1 MSLELGQ
8 LPFRPDTT
16 PYRSP
21 EERRQRRKRE
31 RVAAKAKAAAGVA
44 AASARQLVP
53 QPRAA
58 GDTLSSLGELSI
70 LPDTLAPQDVAFQL
84 GATRDRM
91 GPSVAAAAAS
101 HVVGV
106 GLIVLLISLAPER
119 VYEVV
124 QPNRDNY
131 GIVWLPEEGPGG
143 GGGGGGNLSLE
154 VPRPVELEGPDE
166 TELSVPVEPEPDF
179 VQPEVEP
186 ETVEPARLN
195 IPAVTAA
202 AALQTLPGV
211 MDHIEAAR
219 DSLSQGA
226 GSGGGGGTGT
236 GTGIGP
242 GDGPG
247 LGPGEGGGV
256 GGGVYRPGSG
266 IENPEVLREVRPD
279 YTAEALRA
287 KVQGTVQLEVVVLPN
302 GTVGDV
308 TVIKSLDRV
317 FGLDDEARKAAR
329 QWRFAPGTR
338 FGTPV
343 AVAVVLE
350 LFFSLR

>member
-31 RVAAKAKAAAGVA
+31 RVAAKAAAGVA
-44 AASARQLVP
+44 AASARRLVP
-53 QPRAA
+53 QPRGE

-106 GLIVLLISLAPER
+106 GLIVSLISLAPAR

-124 QPNRDNY
+124 QPNRENY
-131 GIVWLPEEGPGG
+131 GIVWLEEEGPGG
-143 GGGGGGNLSLE
+143 GGGGGGNLSIE

-166 TELSVPVEPEPDF
+166 AELSIPVEPEPDF

-266 IENPEVLREVRPD
+266 VESPQPLFRAKPNYTSEAMRAQVQGEVLLD
-279 YTAEALRA
+279 
-287 KVQGTVQLEVVVLPN
+287 VVVLPD
-302 GTVGDV
+302 GTVGEV
-308 TVIKSLDRV
+308 TITKSLDRV
-317 FGLDDEARKAAR
+317 FGLDDEAIKAAR
-329 QWRFAPGTR
+329 QWVWAPGTR
-338 FGTPV
+338 FG
-343 AVAVVLE
+343 E
-350 LFFSLR
+350 LVSVRVTIAIDFTLR

>member
-21 EERRQRRKRE
+21 EERRQRRKRA
-31 RVAAKAKAAAGVA
+31 RAAAKAPAGAAT
-44 AASARQLVP
+44 SARRVVP
-53 QPRAA
+53 QPRAE

-70 LPDTLAPQDVAFQL
+70 LPDTLAPKDVAFQL
-84 GATRDRM
+84 GATQARM
-91 GPSVAAAAAS
+91 GRSVVAAAAS

-106 GLIVLLISLAPER
+106 GLMLLLISLTPAR

-124 QPNRDNY
+124 QPNRENY
-131 GIVWLPEEGPGG
+131 GIVWLEEEGPGG
-143 GGGGGGNLSLE
+143 GGGGGGNQSLE
-154 VPRPVELEGPDE
+154 VPQPVELEGPDE
-166 TELSVPVEPEPDF
+166 AELSIPVEPEPDF
-179 VQPEVEP
+179 VEPEVEP
-186 ETVEPARLN
+186 EIVEQTRLN

-202 AALQTLPGV
+202 SARQTVPGV
-211 MDHIEAAR
+211 GGHIEAAR

-226 GSGGGGGTGT
+226 GAGGGGGTGT

-266 IENPEVLREVRPD
+266 VESPQPLRTVDPD
-279 YTAEALRA
+279 YTSEAMRA
-287 KVQGTVQLEVVVLPN
+287 QVQGEVWLEVVVLPD
-302 GTVGDV
+302 GTVGEV
-308 TVIKSLDRV
+308 TITKSLDRV
-317 FGLDDEARKAAR
+317 FGLDEEAIKAAR
-329 QWRFAPGTR
+329 GWRWAPGTR
-338 FGTPV
+338 FGDPV
-343 AVAVVLE
+343 SVRVEILITFA
-350 LFFSLR
+350 LR

>member
-31 RVAAKAKAAAGVA
+31 RVAAKAAAGVA
-44 AASARQLVP
+44 AASARHVIP
-53 QPRAA
+53 QPRAE

-91 GPSVAAAAAS
+91 GQSVAAAAAS
-101 HVVGV
+101 HIVGV

-124 QPNRDNY
+124 QPNRENY

-166 TELSVPVEPEPDF
+166 TALSVPVEPEPDF

-186 ETVEPARLN
+186 ETVEQERLN

-219 DSLSQGA
+219 ESLSQGA

-266 IENPEVLREVRPD
+266 VETPQPLRRAQPN
-279 YTAEALRA
+279 YTTEAMRA
-287 KVQGTVQLEVVVLPN
+287 QVQGEVWLDVVVLPD
-302 GTVGDV
+302 GTVGEV
-308 TVIKSLDRV
+308 TIIKSLDRV
-317 FGLDDEARKAAR
+317 FGLDDEAIKAAR
-329 QWRFAPGTR
+329 QWLWAPGTR
-338 FGTPV
+338 FGEPV
-343 AVAVVLE
+343 SVRMTIAID
-350 LFFSLR
+350 FNLR